1 MSVLEVPPASD
12 PRAGEATPPIGPAAA
27 IASRRPGLGH
37 ELRTLVALAGPVVL
51 AEIGWMSMGI
61 VDTLMVGP
69 LGPQAIGAV
78 GLGSGLFLAIGIAGM
93 GVLFGLDTLVS
104 QAFGARRLDECHR
117 WLFHGVALAALL
129 APPLMLLIWA
139 ASRALPSFGVHP
151 QVQPLAIS
159 YLTLLDLGL
168 LPLLL
173 YAAFRRYLQGMSTVH
188 PVMFALISA
197 NIVNA
202 FFNWVL
208 IYGKL
213 GMPAMG
219 TDGSALATTAAR
231 VYMAA
236 VLGIA
241 IVWTDHRRRSGLWQ
255 VSRRIEPARL
265 RQLFALGAPA
275 AWTVTLEVGVF
286 SAATA
291 FAGKLEPRALAA
303 HQIALNLAALTFMVP
318 LGFQS
323 SGAVLVGQAIG
334 RRDPR
339 GASRAGWLALAVI
352 AACMVLTGSIFF
364 AIPARLI
371 GLFTEDAQVIAIG
384 VSLLFVA
391 ALFQLFDGVQSVATG
406 ILRGV
411 GNTRTPMWS
420 NFVGHWLFGLPVGWS
435 LCFLAGWG
443 VVGLWTGLSVGLTLV
458 AITLVGVWMKTTR
471 RLRADL
477 PFEQLG

>member
-1 MSVLEVPPASD
+1 VSD
-12 PRAGEATPPIGPAAA
+12 PHAGDPLRPIGGPAPPPHHA
-27 IASRRPGLGH
+27 GH
-37 ELRTLVALAGPVVL
+37 ELRRELRVLLALAGPVVL

-61 VDTLMVGP
+61 VDTLMVSP

-78 GLGSGLFLAIGIAGM
+78 GLGSGLFLAIGIASM

-117 WLFHGVALAALL
+117 WLFHGVALACLL
-129 APPLMLLIWA
+129 APPSMFVVWTLSRMLA
-139 ASRALPSFGVHP
+139 SFGLHP
-151 QVQPLAIS
+151 QVQPLVIS
-159 YLTLLDLGL
+159 YLTLLNLGL
-168 LPLLL
+168 LPLAL
-173 YAAFRRYLQGMSTVH
+173 YAAFRRYLQGMSVVH

-208 IYGKL
+208 IYGTL
-213 GMPAMG
+213 GFPAMG

-241 IVWTDHRRRSGLWQ
+241 IVWTDHRRQSGLWH
-255 VSRRIEPARL
+255 VSRRIELARL
-265 RQLFALGAPA
+265 RRLFSLGAPA

-318 LGFQS
+318 LGVQS

-334 RRDPR
+334 RCDPR
-339 GASRAGWLALAVI
+339 GASRAGWLAIGVI
-352 AACMVLTGSIFF
+352 AAFMLLVGAIFF
-364 AIPARLI
+364 TIPSRLI
-371 GLFTEDAQVIAIG
+371 GLFTEDERVVAIG
-384 VSLLFVA
+384 VSLLLVA
-391 ALFQLFDGVQSVATG
+391 AVFQLFDGLQGVATG

-420 NFVGHWLFGLPVGWS
+420 NFVGHWLIGLPVGWS
-435 LCFLAGWG
+435 LCFVAGWG
-443 VVGLWTGLSVGLTLV
+443 VVGLWIGLSVGLILV
-458 AITLVGVWMKTTR
+458 AVVLVSVWMKTTR
-471 RLRADL
+471 RLL
-477 PFEQLG
+477 EPGLLEQTR